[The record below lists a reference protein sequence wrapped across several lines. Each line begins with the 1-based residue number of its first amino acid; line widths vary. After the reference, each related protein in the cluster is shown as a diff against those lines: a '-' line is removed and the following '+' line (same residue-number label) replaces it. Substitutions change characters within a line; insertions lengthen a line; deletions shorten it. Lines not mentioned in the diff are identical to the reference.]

1 MNDSLIAQLKN
12 FTILCVED
20 EDIIRKGIV
29 NTLKYYFKDV
39 LDASNADDGYDL
51 YVEYK
56 PDIILSDIEMPRK
69 NGIKMVEEI
78 RENDLTTIIV
88 MLTAYSSEEY
98 LLELINL
105 HISHYI
111 IKPVHSEN
119 LLDGL
124 IKSLAHKLDK
134 RLVFTQE
141 LYFDMK
147 SYKLFFKNEDVP
159 LRKRDID
166 FLLLLFQ
173 NKNQIVNY
181 AMIEE
186 HLWKDKSMS
195 ISALKTFI
203 KEFRKRIPIDI
214 ITNVLQIGYKLK
226 EFKS

>member
-1 MNDSLIAQLKN
+1 MDDSLLLQLKK

-20 EDIIRKGIV
+20 EDIIREGIV

-39 LDASNADDGYDL
+39 MDASNANDAYDL
-51 YVEYK
+51 YLEYK
-56 PDIILSDIEMPRK
+56 PDIILSDIQMPGK
-69 NGIKMVEEI
+69 NGISMIEDI
-78 RENDLTTIIV
+78 RKNDLSTIIV
-88 MLTAYSSEEY
+88 IITAYSSEEY

-124 IKSLAHKLDK
+124 VKSLADKLDK
-134 RLVFTQE
+134 KLVFNKE

-147 SYKLFFKNEDVP
+147 TYKLVYNMEELN

-166 FLLLLFQ
+166 FLLLLFE
-173 NKNQIVNY
+173 NKNQVLHY
-181 AMIEE
+181 DLIEE

-214 ITNVLQIGYKLK
+214 ITNVLQVGYKLK